1 MLVMNVTNSKRQRR
15 PNVRLGEIGDIS
27 AAWACGFSH
36 NTREKLAHKEWKHDL
51 IQNVGDEDNS
61 IAFGEFKP
69 SSPKITVSQ
78 LGVSPKISTELQQNE
93 ENNNNPKSS
102 ELALECPTSTELID
116 MTKSKLKFSD
126 VTRKSRDMKRR
137 GRSKNVGYA
146 ILGGGWSSK
155 HSSDDFSMDE
165 KECEGTGNSANGF
178 GDSSDHQT
186 PTTSKDEYGID
197 QPSTRR
203 ELRSKLNN
211 DARFG
216 GERARH
222 KFGNVQNKMRLEDG
236 DMNAVGRW
244 LEEVGF
250 GKYAGVFE
258 MHEVDEEALPLLTIE
273 DLKEIGVL
281 SVGSRRKLYN
291 AIRQLRGGRE
301 EEGEEEE
308 V

>member
-1 MLVMNVTNSKRQRR
+1 MLVMNVMSSKRQRR

-36 NTREKLAHKEWKHDL
+36 SNREKLAQKEWKNDL
-51 IQNVGDEDNS
+51 VQAVGNEENP
-61 IAFGEFKP
+61 IVFGDLKP
-69 SSPKITVSQ
+69 SSPKVTVSE
-78 LGVSPKISTELQQNE
+78 LGASPQISTELQQNG
-93 ENNNNPKSS
+93 ENNNNPNSS
-102 ELALECPTSTELID
+102 DLALECPTSTELID

-126 VTRKSRDMKRR
+126 VTRKCRDMKRR
-137 GRSKNVGYA
+137 GRSKNDYA
-146 ILGGGWSSK
+146 ILGGSWSSK

-186 PTTSKDEYGID
+186 PTTSKEEYGID
-197 QPSTRR
+197 QPSRR
-203 ELRSKLNN
+203 QERKSNN
-211 DARFG
+211 DAQFT
-216 GERARH
+216 GEKARH
-222 KFGNVQNKMRLEDG
+222 KSSNVQDKMRLEDN
-236 DMNAVGRW
+236 DTNAVGRW

-281 SVGSRRKLYN
+281 SVGSRRKLYY
-291 AIRQLRGGRE
+291 AIQQLRRGDE
-301 EEGEEEE
+301 QEA